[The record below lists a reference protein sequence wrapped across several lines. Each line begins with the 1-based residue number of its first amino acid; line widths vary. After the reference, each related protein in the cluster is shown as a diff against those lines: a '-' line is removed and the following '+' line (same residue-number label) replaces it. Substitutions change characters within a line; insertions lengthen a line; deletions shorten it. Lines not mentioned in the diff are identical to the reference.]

1 MSTKSSNNTQFDVT
15 NDWLERLIDQTRLE
29 YFTDLCAYV
38 EEERQHHNVYP
49 APHNVFAAL
58 QETAF
63 SDTRIVVLGQ
73 DPYHGKDQAHGLSF
87 SVQHHVAIPPSLINI
102 FNELE
107 NDLKVT
113 RPVHGCLTHWA
124 QQGVLLLNT
133 TLTVRAGEP
142 GSHHGKG
149 WERFT
154 DHIIS
159 LLNDKPEPVAFVLWG
174 NHARRKKALI
184 SAPHHIIIEAPH
196 PSPLSAHR
204 GFFGSRPFSALNEF
218 LAHNGYPEMSW
229 VEEPVD
235 SVINS
240 H

>member
-73 DPYHGKDQAHGLSF
+73 DPYHGKNQAHGLCF
-87 SVQHHVAIPPSLINI
+87 SVQHDVATPPSLANI
-102 FNELE
+102 FTELE
-107 NDLKVT
+107 NDLGVT
-113 RPVHGCLTHWA
+113 RPTHGCLTHWA

-133 TLTVRAGEP
+133 TLTVRDGEP

-159 LLNDKPEPVAFVLWG
+159 LLNDRPEPVAFVLWG
-174 NHARRKKALI
+174 NPARRKKALI
-184 SAPHHIIIEAPH
+184 TTPHHTIIEAPH

-204 GFFGSRPFSALNEF
+204 GFFGSRPFSALNHF
-218 LAHNGYPEMSW
+218 LANNGYPKMSW

-235 SVINS
+235 SFFNS
-240 H
+240 Q